1 MAQIGKMG
9 LGTDR
14 PLGVLLGQSGLG
26 TDVDA
31 RVLEEADG
39 EAMRWE
45 NLHGW
50 GSSVNLMVD
59 VSDLLMLSG
68 LKPNVV
74 ILGLSPVLLVGTNF
88 VIQHPLL
95 ARQQGK
101 WIKPWIWTYN
111 NRLVVNHGTRLIT
124 NRIKL
129 WLCRRFGFGLPAIY
143 PPKPDTAPPTRR
155 RVPRESARA
164 EALRLETY
172 EKVGWFDPGHYS
184 PSSSNSRSLV
194 KIIRDCRRL
203 GATVGIVLMPETSL
217 MRRLTPAEAV
227 DLFAEI
233 NRIDFA
239 EDPVPVYNLRSCVPD
254 EMFHD
259 VIHVNIDA
267 MNAVSTL
274 VARCVKDLL
283 SAHPAPDRLHPC
295 EDSPRTLTAGPGPGL
310 KGP

>member
-1 MAQIGKMG
+1 MIDLARYRGLAPTLLGLLVCLALLDAALTAAVGFTGRWLPNVEVPTDASVYRERGSKLSALMAEIGKMG
-9 LGTDR
+9 PGTDR

-88 VIQHPLL
+88 AIQHPLL

-227 DLFAEI
+227 DLF
-233 NRIDFA
+233 
-239 EDPVPVYNLRSCVPD
+239 
-254 EMFHD
+254 
-259 VIHVNIDA
+259 
-267 MNAVSTL
+267 
-274 VARCVKDLL
+274 
-283 SAHPAPDRLHPC
+283 
-295 EDSPRTLTAGPGPGL
+295 
-310 KGP
+310 